1 MRYSTVPLTEDVT
14 SKVMKKLFAI
24 WIPIFCALAL
34 LAAEPK
40 VPAMPDA
47 VTQNAV
53 ASLKN
58 GLEVY
63 SMMGIGTKKTW
74 ESITN
79 QMFMLKLSSGK
90 WIEDKPVPGVAGRLG
105 ASAVGVKGQVFVFGG
120 YVVDGQGNE
129 LTVGDVN
136 SYVPEDHRWYR
147 AEDIPIPVD
156 SPVVGATHD
165 RYVYLVG
172 GRSKNGPVNN
182 VQVYDV
188 EKNSWSQGTAFPG
201 TPVYGHAGG
210 IADET
215 IVFVDGARKEGTG
228 YAASDECWMGKIDK
242 KDPAKIEWSK
252 LPAHP
257 GPGRFGIV
265 ASGWDREHKVMFS
278 GGTLVPHNF
287 KGLDADGKPVQLS
300 PVTFAYQLHGN
311 RWETI
316 TDNTYDVRADTRGI
330 LFTPL
335 GPFVLGGTLSNS
347 AVSAR
352 VLVLPK
358 K

>member
-136 SYVPEDHRWYR
+136 F
-147 AEDIPIPVD
+147 A
-156 SPVVGATHD
+156 
-165 RYVYLVG
+165 
-172 GRSKNGPVNN
+172 VN
-182 VQVYDV
+182 V
-188 EKNSWSQGTAFPG
+188 
-201 TPVYGHAGG
+201 
-210 IADET
+210 IACPTLDGFTDE
-215 IVFVDGARKEGTG
+215 
-228 YAASDECWMGKIDK
+228 
-242 KDPAKIEWSK
+242 
-252 LPAHP
+252 
-257 GPGRFGIV
+257 
-265 ASGWDREHKVMFS
+265 
-278 GGTLVPHNF
+278 
-287 KGLDADGKPVQLS
+287 
-300 PVTFAYQLHGN
+300 
-311 RWETI
+311 
-316 TDNTYDVRADTRGI
+316 
-330 LFTPL
+330 
-335 GPFVLGGTLSNS
+335 
-347 AVSAR
+347 VSAAA
-352 VLVLPK
+352 LVVCSTV
-358 K
+358 